1 MRRLISRLLGFWHFA
16 FGVGFAA
23 SVLELSPRK
32 DFVAGWHS
40 HQHLSDGLTWS
51 RAIVGQGDGW
61 KGPLH
66 RQHCNTQ
73 EIIHWRGSNCPYQ
86 WRSDPVARSK
96 SQRALWPA
104 RRSDTPIDKI
114 SREQTPHAQCAPCSS
129 VRRHPRA
136 MLKLGSRIQHSRACW
151 ELATD
156 SQAVRRALRAAGTL
170 QSINPSNFRVA
181 NSFCSITRAKWIFD
195 W

>member
-1 MRRLISRLLGFWHFA
+1 MIPRHRRSRRWLKG
-16 FGVGFAA
+16 A
-23 SVLELSPRK
+23 SPSATLQ
-32 DFVAGWHS
+32 W
-40 HQHLSDGLTWS
+40 
-51 RAIVGQGDGW
+51 QGS
-61 KGPLH
+61 
-66 RQHCNTQ
+66 NTQ

-151 ELATD
+151 GLATD

>member
-1 MRRLISRLLGFWHFA
+1 MIPRHRRSRRWLKG
-16 FGVGFAA
+16 A
-23 SVLELSPRK
+23 SPSATLQ
-32 DFVAGWHS
+32 W
-40 HQHLSDGLTWS
+40 
-51 RAIVGQGDGW
+51 QGS
-61 KGPLH
+61 
-66 RQHCNTQ
+66 NTQ

-151 ELATD
+151 GLATD
-156 SQAVRRALRAAGTL
+156 SQAVRRAYVQQAPFSPLTPLTSEWQTASAVSQGPSESLTGRSFDFVCREDRHKLRQLAQCTGW
-170 QSINPSNFRVA
+170 SP
-181 NSFCSITRAKWIFD
+181 
-195 W
+195 